1 MLFLC
6 FFSSVN
12 SKTFNCKYIIGL
24 TQNYV
29 DGRSL
34 SIIGGD
40 TICIQAGIRFS
51 LKLVNFHGSPTNYI
65 VFKNTGGIVIV
76 KNDSLPYG
84 IAIENSSYFR
94 FTGTGSSTDKYGI
107 KVMGKK
113 GGASGLGIG
122 NLSTNFEVDHIEIAN
137 TGFAGIF
144 SKTDPLCDLSSNR
157 DNFTQYQSIFHD
169 NYIHNTGGEGMYIG
183 HSFYSGW
190 TTTCS
195 GQPTVLYP
203 SVLKGVRVYNNL
215 IDSAGWDGIQVGSA
229 TEDCKI
235 YGNTITNYGI
245 ASHDSQNSGIQIGGG
260 TTGSCYNN
268 AIINGSG
275 NGINV
280 FGLGNNFI
288 YNNVIVNAGS
298 LNSKVGAL
306 SSING
311 IFCDDRSTIS
321 GLSFNFIN
329 NTIISPVS
337 DGIRIYSNQSRNNK
351 IYNNLILNPG
361 SYGNYQN
368 ILQSYIFYNSD
379 VDVNISNNFFSQ
391 ILLPFFR
398 ADSLNAI
405 YKLTS
410 KLPINFMGKD
420 VSLFGIVYDYFNN
433 PRPKGENPDI
443 GAFQFNV
450 NFIPNHNNSLIFI
463 YPNPN
468 KGEFRVINNG
478 NEAIKTIA
486 LFTINGKSLFEKHY
500 IDSSEIIPFFLP
512 NMINKGIYIL
522 QIETSIRKY
531 YLKLVVR

>member
-1 MLFLC
+1 MC
-6 FFSSVN
+6 IN
-12 SKTFNCKYIIGL
+12 SKNSNCKYTIRL

-29 DGRSL
+29 DGKSL

-40 TICIQAGIRFS
+40 TICIQAGIRLS

-65 VFKNTGGIVIV
+65 VFKNTGGVVIV

-84 IAIENSSYFR
+84 IAIDNSSYFR
-94 FTGTGSSTDKYGI
+94 LTGAGSSTDKYGI

-113 GGASGLGIG
+113 EGASGLAVG
-122 NLSTNFEVDHIEIAN
+122 NLSTNFEVDHMEIAN

-157 DNFTQYQSIFHD
+157 DSFTQYQSIYHD

-203 SVLKGVRVYNNL
+203 SVLKGVRIYNN
-215 IDSAGWDGIQVGSA
+215 IVDSAGWDGIQVGSA

-245 ASHDSQNSGIQIGGG
+245 ASQNSQNSGIQIGGG
-260 TTGSCYNN
+260 TTGSCFNN
-268 AIINGSG
+268 AIMNGSG
-275 NGINV
+275 NGITV

-298 LNSKVGAL
+298 LNSKMGDL

-311 IFCDDRSTIS
+311 IFCDDRSTIPY
-321 GLSFNFIN
+321 LSFNLIN
-329 NTIISPVS
+329 NTIISPMS

-391 ILLPFFR
+391 ILLPLFR
-398 ADSLNAI
+398 ADSLNTI

-410 KLPINFMGKD
+410 NLPINFMGKD
-420 VSLFGIVYDYFNN
+420 VSLLGIDHDYFNN

-443 GAFQFNV
+443 GAFQFNI
-450 NFIPNHNNSLIFI
+450 NKSFIPNHNDSAIFI

-468 KGEFRVINNG
+468 NGEFSIINKG
-478 NEAIKTIA
+478 KETIKKIA
-486 LFTINGKSLFEKHY
+486 LLTVNGKNLFEKHSIY
-500 IDSSEIIPFFLP
+500 SSNIIPFFLP

-522 QIETSIRKY
+522 QIETEIRKC